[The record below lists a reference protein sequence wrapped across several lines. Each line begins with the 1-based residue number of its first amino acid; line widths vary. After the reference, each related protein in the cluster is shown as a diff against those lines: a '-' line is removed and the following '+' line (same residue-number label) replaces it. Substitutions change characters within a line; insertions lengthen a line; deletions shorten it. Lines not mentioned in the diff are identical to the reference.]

1 MTCVFLVWVSHRRQ
15 LSQQQ
20 KGCELARKI
29 GLGHYLRDARMAR
42 GLSAAEVAER
52 AGVSTASVYFW
63 ESARNRP
70 RDANLVALC
79 GIKAADQSYAGTR
92 GTVAARL
99 GDPLD
104 AAIS

>member
-1 MTCVFLVWVSHRRQ
+1 
-15 LSQQQ
+15 
-20 KGCELARKI
+20 
-29 GLGHYLRDARMAR
+29 MAR

-79 GIKAADQSYAGTR
+79 KALRLPIRATR
-92 GTVAARL
+92 ELAAR
-99 GDPLD
+99 
-104 AAIS
+104 